1 VKPVQLTIDEHVG
14 DGFSG
19 EKFRPQARRGSGEKD
34 KGTNLSVL
42 PFNEGI
48 QKILIREKE
57 RREKVEVGP
66 VYFESR

>member
-1 VKPVQLTIDEHVG
+1 VKPIQLTIDEHVG

-48 QKILIREKE
+48 QK
-57 RREKVEVGP
+57 
-66 VYFESR
+66 Y